1 MITTQRSRPA
11 DDGSAMLP
19 FSKLFEMEAQC
30 AQQAEVLLQRKL
42 LIRSFSLLQAF
53 AAEARSENTPDA
65 VAEELMRDISAA
77 LDKQPTLI

>member
-1 MITTQRSRPA
+1 MIAAPRSRPA

-19 FSKLFEMEAQC
+19 YSKLFEIASKE

-42 LIRSFSLLQAF
+42 LIRCFMLLQAV
-53 AAEARSENTPDA
+53 AEEARSENEPDA